1 MSQIIKKKFYFVR
14 HGRTDWNDRQLCQ
27 GHTDIELNEVG
38 KAEALTLSQ
47 KISTFPIKTI
57 FSSPLKRASE
67 TALILHASIPHAFLK
82 YDDKLKERAWG
93 EVEGK
98 SSQLMY
104 NIEEKEALDPHFNPY
119 QGIES
124 RALFKSRFQKG
135 INQSLLQCD
144 SPLIVSHGRA
154 FLILCELLNIPLI
167 KQIPNAVL
175 IECRPNK
182 DDWEITQLG

>member
-1 MSQIIKKKFYFVR
+1 MSQIVKKKFYFVR

-27 GHTDIELNEVG
+27 GHTDIPLNDAG
-38 KAEALTLSQ
+38 KAEALSLGQ
-47 KISTFPIKTI
+47 KIHSFPIKTI

-67 TALILHASIPHAFLK
+67 TALILHSSIPHASVK

-104 NIEEKEALDPHFNPY
+104 NIEEKEALDPLFNPY
-119 QGIES
+119 QGVES
-124 RALFKSRFQKG
+124 RSLFKSRFQKG

-144 SPLIVSHGRA
+144 LPLIVSHGRA

-175 IECRPNK
+175 LECSPK
-182 DDWEITQLG
+182 DDNWKVIQLG

>member
-27 GHTDIELNEVG
+27 GHTDIELNEAG
-38 KAEALTLSQ
+38 KAEAFMLSQ
-47 KISTFPIKTI
+47 IIPTFPIKTI

-67 TALILHASIPHAFLK
+67 TALILHTSIPHTTLK
-82 YDDKLKERAWG
+82 YDDQLKERAWG

-104 NIEEKEALDPHFNPY
+104 IIEEQETLDPLFNPY
-119 QGIES
+119 QGVES
-124 RALFKSRFQKG
+124 RTQFKSRLQTG
-135 INQSLLQCD
+135 INQSLLQCE

-175 IECRPNK
+175 LECSPK
-182 DDWEITQLG
+182 DGNWEITQLG